1 MSFSSVNKQFGQ
13 AGTVSLIKNHCRGGE
28 GLYHTEPHLRLLQ
41 KASLHSWHSPWAK
54 LDSPCPQALLRPLF
68 STLQGFL
75 NHLYAQGFENHGL
88 CPSPPPFLT
97 RETWAGTPII
107 GCVSSEWLFSIPL
120 AGTQV
125 VARKECSLPSERER
139 AVFWHSTGETKKKK
153 NRTTVPLSHL
163 PFLPS
168 LVNSCN
174 YTISHCL
181 CWG

>member
-75 NHLYAQGFENHGL
+75 NHLYAQGFENQSFGSSQQ
-88 CPSPPPFLT
+88 CFSP
-97 RETWAGTPII
+97 RETKVRAPSDAAFCLPWVVNQCALWAWYSSGKEGRWSCFVLYSWEATLQIFSTSIHFPKTFIFVFNRRVVFH
-107 GCVSSEWLFSIPL
+107 CVDVIYYLFIYL
-120 AGTQV
+120 
-125 VARKECSLPSERER
+125 
-139 AVFWHSTGETKKKK
+139 F
-153 NRTTVPLSHL
+153 
-163 PFLPS
+163 
-168 LVNSCN
+168 
-174 YTISHCL
+174 Y
-181 CWG
+181 